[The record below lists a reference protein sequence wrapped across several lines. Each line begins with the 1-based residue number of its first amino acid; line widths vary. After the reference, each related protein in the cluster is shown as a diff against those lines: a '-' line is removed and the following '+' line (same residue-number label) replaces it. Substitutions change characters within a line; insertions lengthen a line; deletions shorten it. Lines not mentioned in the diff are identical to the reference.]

1 MDGIAIRPMI
11 EADLDNV
18 PIAHQGEPAEV
29 AARIA
34 DLGSSALLAFDG
46 RQHVGQLQFRRY
58 AAGTNS
64 PDSLWDP
71 LYWMDYGDVAP
82 ELPAQTINV
91 FCYHVGQLDE
101 SDDRDERYL
110 GKGIGLRLLDEL
122 VKWASGNGFEAVVAK
137 ASPAHR
143 SVMEFMGGQP
153 AHAYEARGFET
164 VASWHDDD
172 LETLVHDRALV
183 EVDALSDAATV
194 SCCVLRFA

>member
-1 MDGIAIRPMI
+1 MAK
-11 EADLDNV
+11 ADLGAV
-18 PIAHQGEPAEV
+18 PIAHQGESAEV

-58 AAGTNS
+58 VAGTIS

-71 LYWMDYGDVAP
+71 LYWMDYGDAAP

-101 SDDRDERYL
+101 SDDRDKRYL
-110 GKGIGLRLLDEL
+110 GRGLGLRLLDEL
-122 VKWASGNGFEAVVAK
+122 IGWGHSTGFDAIVAK
-137 ASPAHR
+137 ATPAHR

-153 AHAYEARGFET
+153 AHAYEARGFDT
-164 VASWHDDD
+164 VASWRDDD
-172 LETLVHDRALV
+172 LGTVVRDRALV
-183 EVDALSDAATV
+183 EIDALSDAATV
-194 SCCVLRFA
+194 SCCVLYLA